1 MSAVMQTIYAP
12 AKLLVTIV
20 DRGRGEAA
28 MTVAKGAGARGGT
41 ILLGRARRII
51 GCCICWGWT
60 MWERTC
66 C

>member
-28 MTVAKGAGARGGT
+28 MTVAKGAGAWAEPSCSAG
-41 ILLGRARRII
+41 ARRII